1 MQLFLNGAQVSAD
14 MTDSLSRAVVI
25 SLFTWQRASQS
36 DEVDNDQRMGWWGD
50 TFAENKGDKIG
61 SKLWLL
67 LRQKITEETL
77 NRAQEYAYESLKWLI
92 DDGICS
98 DITVSVE
105 RDEDDTNRINLDVQ
119 LTTST
124 SNLTYKIKD
133 VLNGNSQ
140 THFATDYRQSTQ

>member
-105 RDEDDTNRINLDVQ
+105 RDEDDPNRINLSVL
-119 LTTST
+119 LTTPT
-124 SNLTYKIKD
+124 NQLTYKVKD
-133 VLNGNSQ
+133 LLNGNSQ
-140 THFATDYRQSTQ
+140 TYLTTNY

>member
-36 DEVDNDQRMGWWGD
+36 DEVDNDQCMGWWGD

-67 LRQKITEETL
+67 LRQKVTDETL
-77 NRAQEYAYESLKWLI
+77 NRAQEYAYDALKWLI

-105 RDEDDTNRINLDVQ
+105 RDEDDPNRINLDVQ

-133 VLNGNSQ
+133 VLNGNS
-140 THFATDYRQSTQ
+140 

>member
-25 SLFTWQRASQS
+25 SLFTWRRASQS
-36 DEVDNDQRMGWWGD
+36 DEMDNDQRMGWWGD

-77 NRAQEYAYESLKWLI
+77 NRAQEYAYDALKWLI

-98 DITVSVE
+98 NITVNVE
-105 RDEDDTNRINLDVQ
+105 RDEDDPNRINLDVQ

-133 VLNGNSQ
+133 VLNGNS
-140 THFATDYRQSTQ
+140 

>member
-67 LRQKITEETL
+67 LRQKVTDETL
-77 NRAQEYAYESLKWLI
+77 NRAQEYAYDALKWLI

-105 RDEDDTNRINLDVQ
+105 RDEDDPNRINLDVQ

-133 VLNGNSQ
+133 VLNGNS
-140 THFATDYRQSTQ
+140 

>member
-67 LRQKITEETL
+67 LRQKVTDETL
-77 NRAQEYAYESLKWLI
+77 NRAQEYAYDALKWLI

-98 DITVSVE
+98 NITVSVE
-105 RDEDDTNRINLDVQ
+105 RDEDDPNRINLDVQ

-133 VLNGNSQ
+133 VLNANS
-140 THFATDYRQSTQ
+140 

>member
-67 LRQKITEETL
+67 LRQKVTDETI
-77 NRAQEYAYESLKWLI
+77 NRAQEYAYDALKWLI

-98 DITVSVE
+98 DITVDVE
-105 RDEDDTNRINLDVQ
+105 RDEDDPNRINLNVQ

-133 VLNGNSQ
+133 VLNGNS
-140 THFATDYRQSTQ
+140 

>member
-98 DITVSVE
+98 DITVNVE
-105 RDEDDTNRINLDVQ
+105 RDEDDPNRINLDVQ

-133 VLNGNSQ
+133 ALNGNS
-140 THFATDYRQSTQ
+140 

>member
-50 TFAENKGDKIG
+50 TFAEEKGDKIG

-98 DITVSVE
+98 DITVNVE
-105 RDEDDTNRINLDVQ
+105 RDEDNPNRINLSVL
-119 LTTST
+119 LTTPT
-124 SNLTYKIKD
+124 NQLTYKVKD
-133 VLNGNSQ
+133 LLNGNSQ
-140 THFATDYRQSTQ
+140 TYLTTDYRQSTQ

>member
-50 TFAENKGDKIG
+50 TFAEEKGDKIG

-77 NRAQEYAYESLKWLI
+77 NRAQEYAYDALKWLI

-98 DITVSVE
+98 DITVDVE
-105 RDEDDTNRINLDVQ
+105 RDEDDPNRINLDVQ

-133 VLNGNSQ
+133 VLNGNS
-140 THFATDYRQSTQ
+140 

>member
-67 LRQKITEETL
+67 LRQKVTDETL
-77 NRAQEYAYESLKWLI
+77 NRAQEYAYDALKWLI

-98 DITVSVE
+98 DITVNVE
-105 RDEDDTNRINLDVQ
+105 RDEDDPNRINLSVL
-119 LTTST
+119 LTTPT
-124 SNLTYKIKD
+124 NQLTYKVKD
-133 VLNGNSQ
+133 LLNGNSQ
-140 THFATDYRQSTQ
+140 TYITTDY

>member
-1 MQLFLNGAQVSAD
+1 MQLFLNGTQVSAD

-105 RDEDDTNRINLDVQ
+105 RDEDDPNRINLDVQ

-140 THFATDYRQSTQ
+140 TYLTTDY

>member
-67 LRQKITEETL
+67 LRQKITNETI

-92 DDGICS
+92 DDSICS
-98 DITVSVE
+98 DITVNVE
-105 RDEDDTNRINLDVQ
+105 RDEDDPNRINLDVQ

-133 VLNGNSQ
+133 ALNGNS
-140 THFATDYRQSTQ
+140 

>member
-25 SLFTWQRASQS
+25 SLFTWQRASQT

-67 LRQKITEETL
+67 LRQKITDETL
-77 NRAQEYAYESLKWLI
+77 NRAQEYTYESLKWLI

-98 DITVSVE
+98 DITVNVE
-105 RDEDDTNRINLDVQ
+105 RDEDDPNRINLDVQ

-133 VLNGNSQ
+133 VLNGNS
-140 THFATDYRQSTQ
+140 

>member
-67 LRQKITEETL
+67 LRQKITDETI
-77 NRAQEYAYESLKWLI
+77 NRAQEYAYDALKWLI

-98 DITVSVE
+98 DITVDVE
-105 RDEDDTNRINLDVQ
+105 RDEDDPNRINLSVQ

-133 VLNGNSQ
+133 VLNGNS
-140 THFATDYRQSTQ
+140 

>member
-36 DEVDNDQRMGWWGD
+36 DEVDNDQHMGWWGD

-67 LRQKITEETL
+67 LRQKVTEETL

-98 DITVSVE
+98 DITVDVE
-105 RDEDDTNRINLDVQ
+105 RDEDDPNRINLSVL
-119 LTTST
+119 LTTPT
-124 SNLTYKIKD
+124 TQLTYKVKD
-133 VLNGNSQ
+133 LLNGNS
-140 THFATDYRQSTQ
+140 

>member
-36 DEVDNDQRMGWWGD
+36 DEVDNEQRMGWWGD

-67 LRQKITEETL
+67 LRQKVTDETI
-77 NRAQEYAYESLKWLI
+77 NRAQEYTYDALKWLI

-98 DITVSVE
+98 DITVDVE
-105 RDEDDTNRINLDVQ
+105 RDEDDPNRINLDVQ

-133 VLNGNSQ
+133 VLNGNS
-140 THFATDYRQSTQ
+140 

>member
-25 SLFTWQRASQS
+25 SLFTWQRASQT

-105 RDEDDTNRINLDVQ
+105 RDEDDPNRINLDVQ

-133 VLNGNSQ
+133 VLNGNS
-140 THFATDYRQSTQ
+140 

>member
-50 TFAENKGDKIG
+50 TFAKNKGDKIG

-77 NRAQEYAYESLKWLI
+77 NRAQEYAYDALKWLI

-105 RDEDDTNRINLDVQ
+105 RDEDDPNRINLDVQ

-133 VLNGNSQ
+133 VLNGNS
-140 THFATDYRQSTQ
+140 

>member
-25 SLFTWQRASQS
+25 SLFTWQRASQT

-98 DITVSVE
+98 DITVDVE
-105 RDEDDTNRINLDVQ
+105 RDEDDPNRINLDVQ

-133 VLNGNSQ
+133 VLNDNS
-140 THFATDYRQSTQ
+140 

>member
-67 LRQKITEETL
+67 LRQKVTDETL

-98 DITVSVE
+98 DITVDVE
-105 RDEDDTNRINLDVQ
+105 RDEDDPNRINLDVQ

-133 VLNGNSQ
+133 VLNGNS
-140 THFATDYRQSTQ
+140 

>member
-14 MTDSLSRAVVI
+14 ITDSLSRAVVI

-77 NRAQEYAYESLKWLI
+77 NRAQEYAYDALKWLI

-98 DITVSVE
+98 DITVDVE
-105 RDEDDTNRINLDVQ
+105 RDEDDPNRINLDVQ

-133 VLNGNSQ
+133 ALNGNSQ
-140 THFATDYRQSTQ
+140 TYITTDYRQSTQ

>member
-67 LRQKITEETL
+67 LRQKVTDETL
-77 NRAQEYAYESLKWLI
+77 NRAQEYAYDALKWLI

-98 DITVSVE
+98 DITVDVE
-105 RDEDDTNRINLDVQ
+105 RNEDDPNRINLDVK

-133 VLNGNSQ
+133 LLNGNSQ
-140 THFATDYRQSTQ
+140 TYFATDY

>member
-98 DITVSVE
+98 DITVDVE
-105 RDEDDTNRINLDVQ
+105 RDEDDPNRINLSVL
-119 LTTST
+119 LTTPT
-124 SNLTYKIKD
+124 NQLTYKVKD
-133 VLNGNSQ
+133 LLNGNS
-140 THFATDYRQSTQ
+140 

>member
-67 LRQKITEETL
+67 LRQKITNETI

-92 DDGICS
+92 DDSICS
-98 DITVSVE
+98 DITVNVE
-105 RDEDDTNRINLDVQ
+105 RDEDDPNRINLDVQ

-133 VLNGNSQ
+133 ALNGNSQ
-140 THFATDYRQSTQ
+140 TYFTTDY

>member
-77 NRAQEYAYESLKWLI
+77 NRAQEYAYDALKWLI

-98 DITVSVE
+98 DITVNVE
-105 RDEDDTNRINLDVQ
+105 RDEDDPNRINLDVQ

-133 VLNGNSQ
+133 VLNGNS
-140 THFATDYRQSTQ
+140 

>member
-67 LRQKITEETL
+67 LRQKVTEETL

-98 DITVSVE
+98 DITVNVE
-105 RDEDDTNRINLDVQ
+105 RDEDDPNRINLSVL
-119 LTTST
+119 LTTPT
-124 SNLTYKIKD
+124 NQLTYKVKD
-133 VLNGNSQ
+133 LLNGNS
-140 THFATDYRQSTQ
+140 

>member
-25 SLFTWQRASQS
+25 SLFTWQRASQT

-98 DITVSVE
+98 DITVDVE
-105 RDEDDTNRINLDVQ
+105 RDEDDPNRINLDVQ

-133 VLNGNSQ
+133 ALNGNSQ
-140 THFATDYRQSTQ
+140 TYLTTDYRQSTQ

>member
-77 NRAQEYAYESLKWLI
+77 NRAQEYAYDALKWLI

-98 DITVSVE
+98 DITVDVE

-124 SNLTYKIKD
+124 YNLPYKIKD
-133 VLNGNSQ
+133 VLNGNS
-140 THFATDYRQSTQ
+140 

>member
-14 MTDSLSRAVVI
+14 MTDSLSRAVFI
-25 SLFTWQRASQS
+25 SLFTWQRASQT
-36 DEVDNDQRMGWWGD
+36 DEVDNNQRMGWWGD
-50 TFAENKGDKIG
+50 TFAEEKGDKIG

-98 DITVSVE
+98 DITVNVE
-105 RDEDDTNRINLDVQ
+105 RDEDDPNRINLSVL
-119 LTTST
+119 LTTPT
-124 SNLTYKIKD
+124 NQLTYKVKD
-133 VLNGNSQ
+133 LLNGNS
-140 THFATDYRQSTQ
+140 

>member
-61 SKLWLL
+61 SKLWIL

-77 NRAQEYAYESLKWLI
+77 NRAQEYAYDALKWLI

-98 DITVSVE
+98 DITVNVE
-105 RDEDDTNRINLDVQ
+105 RDEDDPNRINLSVQ

-133 VLNGNSQ
+133 VLNGNS
-140 THFATDYRQSTQ
+140 

>member
-77 NRAQEYAYESLKWLI
+77 NRAQEYAYDALKWLI

-98 DITVSVE
+98 DITVNVE
-105 RDEDDTNRINLDVQ
+105 RDEDDPNRINLDVQ

-140 THFATDYRQSTQ
+140 TYITTDY

>member
-50 TFAENKGDKIG
+50 TFAKNKGDKIG

-67 LRQKITEETL
+67 LRQKVTDETL
-77 NRAQEYAYESLKWLI
+77 NRAQEYAYDALKWLI

-98 DITVSVE
+98 DITVNVE
-105 RDEDDTNRINLDVQ
+105 RDEDDPNRINLDVQ

-133 VLNGNSQ
+133 VLNGNS
-140 THFATDYRQSTQ
+140 

>member
-67 LRQKITEETL
+67 LRQKVTDETI
-77 NRAQEYAYESLKWLI
+77 NSAQEYAYESLKWLI

-98 DITVSVE
+98 DITVNVE
-105 RDEDDTNRINLDVQ
+105 RDTDDPNRINLDVQ

-140 THFATDYRQSTQ
+140 TYLTTDY

>member
-50 TFAENKGDKIG
+50 TFAENKDDKIG

-98 DITVSVE
+98 DITVDVE
-105 RDEDDTNRINLDVQ
+105 RDKDDPNRINLDVQ

-133 VLNGNSQ
+133 VLNGNS
-140 THFATDYRQSTQ
+140 

>member
-67 LRQKITEETL
+67 LRQKVTDETI

-98 DITVSVE
+98 DITVNVE
-105 RDEDDTNRINLDVQ
+105 RDTDDPNRINLDVQ

-133 VLNGNSQ
+133 VLNGNS
-140 THFATDYRQSTQ
+140 

>member
-50 TFAENKGDKIG
+50 TFAENKDDKIG

-105 RDEDDTNRINLDVQ
+105 RDEDDPNRINLSVL
-119 LTTST
+119 LTTPT
-124 SNLTYKIKD
+124 NQLTYKVKD
-133 VLNGNSQ
+133 LLNGNSQ
-140 THFATDYRQSTQ
+140 TYLTTNY

>member
-67 LRQKITEETL
+67 LRQKVTDETI
-77 NRAQEYAYESLKWLI
+77 NSAQEYAYESLKWLI

-98 DITVSVE
+98 DITVNVE
-105 RDEDDTNRINLDVQ
+105 RDTDDPNRINLDVQ

-133 VLNGNSQ
+133 VLNGNS
-140 THFATDYRQSTQ
+140 